1 MLNSIKRRAPLKLK
15 QQVRSII
22 DRENVDLPEGRK
34 AFVFLAADY
43 GNIGDIAI
51 TAAQRRFLASY
62 AGHPHVVE
70 VPISKTRIFL
80 HSIRKQS
87 TPSDLVTVI
96 GGGNMGSLYSDIEAL
111 RQLVI
116 RSFPR
121 NRIVCFPQTL
131 DWEDSPESAKAIERI
146 VDIYSGHGDLHVFA
160 REAVSRDKLRDL
172 FSAHDSVRV
181 GYAPDVVLSATATDL
196 GADADT
202 SRDGILLCMR
212 GDRERAVTEEQ
223 RQALGAALA
232 RTGLEVEV
240 TDTHAG
246 GSGLS
251 EDQCRS
257 LLRDKVDQFRSA
269 RLVVTDRLH
278 GMIMSVVA
286 GTPCLV
292 LPNSNHKI
300 RQTYTDWL
308 SDHPLIQFVSP
319 DQLASVDERLG
330 RMLASVPA
338 RTNVPP
344 VDVSHYA
351 ELQKALTRP

>member
-1 MLNSIKRRAPLKLK
+1 MLNSIKRRVPLKLK

-51 TAAQRRFLASY
+51 TAAQRRFLVSY
-62 AGHPHVVE
+62 AGHPHVIE
-70 VPISKTRIFL
+70 VPISKTRAL
-80 HSIRKQS
+80 LRSIRKQS

-131 DWEDSPESAKAIERI
+131 DWDDSPESAKAIERI
-146 VDIYSGHGDLHVFA
+146 VDVYSRHKDLHVFA
-160 REAVSRDKLRDL
+160 RESVSRDKLSDL
-172 FSAHDSVRV
+172 FSAHGTVRV
-181 GYAPDVVLSATATDL
+181 GYAPDIVLSTTAAGL
-196 GADADT
+196 GADAAT
-202 SRDGILLCMR
+202 PRDGVLLCMR
-212 GDRERAVTEEQ
+212 EDRERAITEGQ
-223 RQALGAALA
+223 RQALDAALA
-232 RTGLEVEV
+232 RTGLEVEL

-251 EDQCRS
+251 KDHCHR

-292 LPNSNHKI
+292 VPNSNHKI
-300 RQTYTDWL
+300 QQTYEDWL
-308 SDHPLIQFVSP
+308 SDHPLIQLVRP
-319 DQLASVDERLG
+319 EQLAAVGERLEG
-330 RMLASVPA
+330 LLASAPA
-338 RTNVPP
+338 KTTVPP
-344 VDVSHYA
+344 VDASRYA
-351 ELQKALTRP
+351 ELQNALTLP